1 MTIDQGN
8 LSPAELS
15 QRRQIAAQ
23 AILSN
28 RELLSPQLITM
39 LIDNITPEFSQ
50 ALPVLL
56 ELPQN
61 PQIETAPGLPTR
73 RILSLLLHSL
83 RELHASQGSMNI
95 DLTAVSQAWSHLAPL
110 MTAQDVSLLSGL
122 RERATSSSQATAV
135 EAALFN
141 LVTAATDQRA
151 ARAALNSFQESA
163 GWGML
168 SPVQQEALVEFG
180 TTGRTNNLASIGEA
194 CDTICGEAPHYPLA
208 VMLRRL
214 GLPDATSDSEVCQLA
229 RRISSRT
236 GPGNIGTIRTWLTP
250 IIGSALLAWHNC
262 VTRHT
267 ATAPEE
273 TRTLGATLSATY
285 SSREQFLLAVLG
297 DLASSG
303 NLNPSRAFLRTY
315 TADFELKVRNESCLR
330 LLV

>member
-1 MTIDQGN
+1 
-8 LSPAELS
+8 
-15 QRRQIAAQ
+15 
-23 AILSN
+23 
-28 RELLSPQLITM
+28 
-39 LIDNITPEFSQ
+39 
-50 ALPVLL
+50 
-56 ELPQN
+56 
-61 PQIETAPGLPTR
+61 
-73 RILSLLLHSL
+73 
-83 RELHASQGSMNI
+83 
-95 DLTAVSQAWSHLAPL
+95 
-110 MTAQDVSLLSGL
+110 
-122 RERATSSSQATAV
+122 
-135 EAALFN
+135 
-141 LVTAATDQRA
+141 
-151 ARAALNSFQESA
+151 
-163 GWGML
+163 ML

-315 TADFELKVRNESCLR
+315 TADFEALRNEHRRSLLVLTEAEGQNHEPLRPNIPSIQAALLHPQALAAAASQYEVAEQAHRSCLQESQSSNQAGRQDQASANATAAVLQQR
-330 LLV
+330 LTAAAARLQNVLARATNFVTIGNGLEKPHRYIICSCRNAERPDGISRPVSLRAVGG